1 MAAVLHETRGTVTE
15 HDRASYI
22 ALLTFKDF
30 FSCKNI
36 VDFLPGSVAPS
47 LPAIEGDA
55 AHCCLKCLGKAGH
68 PNLVRSRPQA
78 PGVFAGRKGND
89 VIGA

>member
-1 MAAVLHETRGTVTE
+1 VAAVLHETRGTVTG

-36 VDFLPGSVAPS
+36 VDFLPGQLPHRCQRLKAMQRIVAS
-47 LPAIEGDA
+47 
-55 AHCCLKCLGKAGH
+55 
-68 PNLVRSRPQA
+68 NV
-78 PGVFAGRKGND
+78 
-89 VIGA
+89 